1 LRTRVEASRKVRGD
15 SAERNLVLSIF
26 PYIKRN
32 ILLQRTAQSVSVCI
46 TVRSRDFSIERTPNF
61 RKSLVPHCFTQY
73 GRRRDYFE
81 SPFDEQSPVQ
91 CAGVSL
97 WRLGR
102 SIICNSV
109 QTSLTHVSFVLV
121 VIARQNVTDL
131 MQKHKIPKSKCDK
144 TLAKLAS
151 GENAPVVLKE
161 FGTWSL
167 PDERSSFEHCLVL
180 VRFLF
185 SLFLLFSLP
194 APWIRATPR
203 GLL

>member
-1 LRTRVEASRKVRGD
+1 
-15 SAERNLVLSIF
+15 
-26 PYIKRN
+26 
-32 ILLQRTAQSVSVCI
+32 
-46 TVRSRDFSIERTPNF
+46 
-61 RKSLVPHCFTQY
+61 
-73 GRRRDYFE
+73 
-81 SPFDEQSPVQ
+81 
-91 CAGVSL
+91 
-97 WRLGR
+97 
-102 SIICNSV
+102 
-109 QTSLTHVSFVLV
+109 VSFVLV

-194 APWIRATPR
+194 APWMRATPR